1 LISNRV
7 TRPDLVLGVYDLP
20 TGFRFFPYG
29 DHYDDFVEFKDV
41 DKIDF
46 LYPFNS
52 AACIFTCPVFT
63 DLNGKKIT
71 NFKFTGIIFDLDI
84 REKIMRCS
92 SKQFV
97 FKLHEKCNQ
106 TVIYSGSLMD
116 DRIKQYMY
124 TI

>member
-1 LISNRV
+1 
-7 TRPDLVLGVYDLP
+7 
-20 TGFRFFPYG
+20 
-29 DHYDDFVEFKDV
+29 
-41 DKIDF
+41 
-46 LYPFNS
+46 
-52 AACIFTCPVFT
+52 
-63 DLNGKKIT
+63 
-71 NFKFTGIIFDLDI
+71 
-84 REKIMRCS
+84 MRCS